1 MRQRRCLEFL
11 KDYDFELSYHPG
23 KANVVADALSRKSL
37 HMSSLMMKELDLI
50 EEFRDLSLVC
60 ETTPRSVKLGMSKLT
75 NVFLEDVKRGQK
87 EDLSLVDRLTPKKQ
101 GEQVDFNIDEF
112 GVIRF
117 RGRVC
122 VPDVPEIK
130 KSILEEGH
138 RSGLSIHPG
147 ATKMYQDLKKL
158 FWWPKMKKEV
168 AEFVYACLV
177 CQKSKVEHQKSSD
190 LLQPMFVLK
199 WKYDSIAMDF
209 TGTLVHKLAE
219 IYVEQIV
226 KLHGI
231 PSSIVSDRDP
241 RFTSRF
247 WESLQEAVGTKLRMS
262 SAYHPQTDGQLE
274 ITIQSLED
282 LLRASLYGRR
292 CRTPLCWYETGEN
305 VVLGLEI
312 VQETTEKI
320 KMIQE
325 KMKATQSRRKSYLDK
340 KRKDVEFQ
348 EGDHV
353 FLRVTPTT
361 GIGRALK
368 SKKLTSKFIGL
379 KYISDPSHVIV
390 SDNVQVRDNLTVEAI
405 PLRIEEVNFRGRK
418 FF

>member
-1 MRQRRCLEFL
+1 MAP
-11 KDYDFELSYHPG
+11 FE
-23 KANVVADALSRKSL
+23 A
-37 HMSSLMMKELDLI
+37 
-50 EEFRDLSLVC
+50 
-60 ETTPRSVKLGMSKLT
+60 
-75 NVFLEDVKRGQK
+75 
-87 EDLSLVDRLTPKKQ
+87 
-101 GEQVDFNIDEF
+101 
-112 GVIRF
+112 
-117 RGRVC
+117 
-122 VPDVPEIK
+122 
-130 KSILEEGH
+130 
-138 RSGLSIHPG
+138 
-147 ATKMYQDLKKL
+147 
-158 FWWPKMKKEV
+158 
-168 AEFVYACLV
+168 
-177 CQKSKVEHQKSSD
+177 
-190 LLQPMFVLK
+190 
-199 WKYDSIAMDF
+199 
-209 TGTLVHKLAE
+209 
-219 IYVEQIV
+219 
-226 KLHGI
+226 
-231 PSSIVSDRDP
+231 
-241 RFTSRF
+241 
-247 WESLQEAVGTKLRMS
+247 
-262 SAYHPQTDGQLE
+262 
-274 ITIQSLED
+274 
-282 LLRASLYGRR
+282 LYGRR